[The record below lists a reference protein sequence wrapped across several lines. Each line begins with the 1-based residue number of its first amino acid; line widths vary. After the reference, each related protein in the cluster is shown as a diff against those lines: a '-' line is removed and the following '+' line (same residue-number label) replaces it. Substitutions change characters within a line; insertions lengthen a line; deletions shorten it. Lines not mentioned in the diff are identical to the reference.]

1 MIEERQE
8 DLDSFNCIFQEL
20 LKNQSDINQLYN
32 EFEVGIKNTKN
43 IVQLEKNNLPQNF
56 NLENFT
62 KKVNNKI
69 RAIKSNIILMNLNK
83 FKRNISNQNSQIC
96 EKLYRMVGEYEN
108 DIFKIDD
115 IRINF
120 NDYYE
125 KIIEEN
131 KKIDD
136 NLAICDDISVDKILN
151 DINKKFG
158 IL

>member
-1 MIEERQE
+1 
-8 DLDSFNCIFQEL
+8 
-20 LKNQSDINQLYN
+20 
-32 EFEVGIKNTKN
+32 
-43 IVQLEKNNLPQNF
+43 
-56 NLENFT
+56 
-62 KKVNNKI
+62 
-69 RAIKSNIILMNLNK
+69 MNLNK

-158 IL
+158 ILQKKD

>member
-1 MIEERQE
+1 
-8 DLDSFNCIFQEL
+8 
-20 LKNQSDINQLYN
+20 
-32 EFEVGIKNTKN
+32 
-43 IVQLEKNNLPQNF
+43 
-56 NLENFT
+56 
-62 KKVNNKI
+62 
-69 RAIKSNIILMNLNK
+69 MNLNK

-131 KKIDD
+131 KK
-136 NLAICDDISVDKILN
+136 LDISLFVMIFLLIKY
-151 DINKKFG
+151 
-158 IL
+158 

>member
-1 MIEERQE
+1 
-8 DLDSFNCIFQEL
+8 
-20 LKNQSDINQLYN
+20 
-32 EFEVGIKNTKN
+32 
-43 IVQLEKNNLPQNF
+43 
-56 NLENFT
+56 
-62 KKVNNKI
+62 
-69 RAIKSNIILMNLNK
+69 MNLNK

-115 IRINF
+115 IKINF